1 VIWDTKPAA
10 LSACA
15 PVSFCRRSLLSTPF
29 HAAHRLCASTPRIT
43 LRLGH
48 HIFGH
53 PHGFQHSFFAAC
65 QCSLQLAAP
74 DQPMGSLKISKIC
87 SSSTSSCLLIL
98 FHAPPPSSCVISLY
112 LSPSGSAPSSPNLW
126 LSQSSSF
133 CLAHTQ
139 AHSLISMPLNYH
151 CWVTDIVC

>member
-74 DQPMGSLKISKIC
+74 DQPWDLSRSARSVHHQPHHV
-87 SSSTSSCLLIL
+87 SSSYSMLHHLPAVSYPFIYHHPALP
-98 FHAPPPSSCVISLY
+98 HHHPISGY
-112 LSPSGSAPSSPNLW
+112 LNPH
-126 LSQSSSF
+126 LSVW
-133 CLAHTQ
+133 HT
-139 AHSLISMPLNYH
+139 LRPIP
-151 CWVTDIVC
+151 